1 MIKISRRNWVKMGI
15 IAERIKNFLKP
26 QNLRKQMEIDII
38 QLKNVIYEI
47 KSSRNEF
54 TSRLDM
60 KKAEDW
66 YSERL
71 LVFSA
76 KENTKAC

>member
-1 MIKISRRNWVKMGI
+1 MKTN
-15 IAERIKNFLKP
+15 
-26 QNLRKQMEIDII
+26 EIDII

-60 KKAEDW
+60 KKARTGILKDYW
-66 YSERL
+66 CSL
-71 LVFSA
+71 
-76 KENTKAC
+76 